1 MYACAVCH
9 GDNNREET
17 VDEVL
22 NLDGRYVFVSG
33 VPATVCG
40 NCGEKSFSPETTEK
54 VRLLVNA
61 PVPSGKSVT
70 MERYEFA

>member
-9 GDNNREET
+9 GDNSREEI

-22 NLDGRYVFVSG
+22 NLGGRYALVSG

-40 NCGEKSFSPETTEK
+40 NCGERSFSPETTER
-54 VRLLVNA
+54 VRLLVNS
-61 PVPSGKSVT
+61 PVASGESIT